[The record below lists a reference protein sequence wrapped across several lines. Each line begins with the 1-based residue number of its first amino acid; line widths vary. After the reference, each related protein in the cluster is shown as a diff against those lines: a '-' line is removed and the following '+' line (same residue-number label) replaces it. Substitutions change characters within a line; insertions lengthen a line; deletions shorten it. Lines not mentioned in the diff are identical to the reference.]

1 MKKRGLLV
9 LALALLV
16 VTLVVVAGCSST
28 TKTTPTT
35 PKTTPKT
42 TPSTS
47 GTTIKMIDFAFQPAN
62 VTIKVGTKVTWVN
75 NGAVVHEPAGSN
87 FDTGP
92 IQPGASGSF
101 TFNTAGTF
109 PYKCIIHPTV
119 MTGTIT
125 VSATGTSTTP
135 SSSSTSPSSTTS
147 TPGY

>member
-1 MKKRGLLV
+1 MKRRGVLV
-9 LALALLV
+9 LVMALLV
-16 VTLVVVAGCSST
+16 IPMVILAGCGSK

-62 VTIKVGTKVTWVN
+62 VTIKPGTTVTWVH
-75 NGAVVHEPAGSN
+75 NGAVAHEPAGTG

-92 IQPGASGSF
+92 IQPGASASHTF
-101 TFNTAGTF
+101 TTAGTF
-109 PYKCIIHPTV
+109 PYKCLIHPTV

-135 SSSSTSPSSTTS
+135 SSSSTSPSSTTT